1 MKELYNYDSFDN
13 SYEVN
18 NYPWGF
24 KMRTSRKYWV
34 ESNKRGDRFCF
45 ATLDPRSN
53 KWCKPKKGTY
63 DKVCIMYLDE
73 NNYVK
78 QKGVSMY
85 SNNDQLADFLN
96 TINPE
101 QLNEF
106 QKKAICYVRSFNK
119 VMKNVEFKVEVREY
133 KPIILGSKTQE
144 QQELKKQEI
153 ARQEARKI
161 KEENDFKILNRAINN
176 QYAVCLKHNK
186 LKVGS

>member
-1 MKELYNYDSFDN
+1 MNELYNYDSFDN
-13 SYEVN
+13 AYQVD

-45 ATLDPRSN
+45 ATLDPRSG

-85 SNNDQLADFLN
+85 SNNEQVAELLEG
-96 TINPE
+96 INPE

-106 QKKAICYVRSFNK
+106 QKKAICYVRSFNQ
-119 VMKNVEFKVEVREY
+119 VMSKVEWTCETKEYVPSSSQSIEY
-133 KPIILGSKTQE
+133 KEEEKR
-144 QQELKKQEI
+144 KQED
-153 ARQEARKI
+153 QDKQ
-161 KEENDFKILNRAINN
+161 FSILNKALNN
-176 QYAVCLKHNK
+176 QYAICLKHNK
-186 LKVGS
+186 L